1 MRRSVLLVLGGL
13 VGSLVATTVASV
25 PAPAL
30 ADSPGGTLVSE
41 VAASGTPHVLDG
53 RVFAVAQVGDTML
66 LGGTFSQARD
76 NAGDTAVKTR
86 NRLLA
91 FDRETGKLRPGFLPE
106 PNGTIRTIVPSG
118 DGSTV
123 YVVGAF
129 TRIGGVAR
137 QRVARIRV
145 SDGAVVPSFDA
156 GAVNGEVK
164 DAVLRGGRL
173 WIGGAF
179 THVGGRAQRALAT
192 LDPATGARTAY
203 MSLAVSGT
211 HRGDGV
217 TQVIKLDAS
226 PDGRRLVAVGNFS
239 ALAGATAQQLFS
251 LDLTGPA
258 AAPGALRTGFY
269 ATQCSAAYDTYLR
282 DVDFSPSGRWF
293 VVSTTGAYGGSTGPC
308 DTVARFESDATGAD
322 VEPSWVDY
330 TGGDTTYA
338 VEATEAV
345 VYVGGHGRWWNNPY
359 AGNRAG
365 QGAVAREGI
374 AALDPL
380 NGLPLSWN
388 PGRTKGVGLFDFL
401 VTPTGLWV
409 ASDTDRIGD
418 YQYRARIA
426 LLPSGGLAVPAV
438 RTTVLPNDLYSV
450 GTGGTAT
457 RRYLTPGELPS
468 AARGLPAGPVDW
480 RTVTG
485 AFMVN
490 GVLYAGH
497 ADGTFDRQAFNGTEW
512 GRSVPVATADALVPI
527 EQWRA
532 DLRLA
537 TSMFFDE
544 GRIYFTRS
552 DDDRLFYRYFTP
564 QSGVVGAQ
572 RFVAAGSNADLD
584 LARVRGMVVTPE
596 HVYWATATGELRRQE
611 WQRDARHGRPVA
623 GTTEVVSGPA
633 VDSAT
638 WGGRALFLHQSYAGG
653 PVADQPP
660 ATTTSYVASARGS
673 ANAATHRLT
682 VPTAVRSGDT
692 LVLTL
697 GVNRSDVAVSAPA
710 GWTALDSVTTS
721 GATGHTW
728 TRTATAADA
737 GSAVTATTS
746 DLAKGEL
753 TLHAYRATGGSAV
766 LGHAAAVDAASGTE
780 HTAPSVT
787 VPAGGGWVLTQWVAK
802 TSADLTWTRPSGTT
816 TRLLGA
822 GTGSGRMT
830 GLGVDTGGAVA
841 AGTHRTAPATTSA
854 AARSLVFT
862 VVVGTR

>member
-1 MRRSVLLVLGGL
+1 MRRSVLLVLSGL
-13 VGSLVATTVASV
+13 VGSLVAISVATAPS
-25 PAPAL
+25 PAL
-30 ADSPGGTLVSE
+30 ADSPGGTLVRE

-53 RVFAVAQVGDTML
+53 RVLTVAQVGGTML

-91 FDRETGKLRPGFLPE
+91 FDRATGKLRPGFLPE
-106 PNGTIRTIVPSG
+106 PNGTVRTILPSG

-145 SDGAVVPSFDA
+145 SDGAVVPTFDA

-173 WIGGAF
+173 WIAGAF

-192 LDPATGARTAY
+192 LDPATGARTSY
-203 MSLAVSGT
+203 MSLAVTGT

-239 ALAGATAQQLFS
+239 ALAGATTQQLFT
-251 LDLTGPA
+251 LDLTGAA

-269 ATQCSAAYDTYLR
+269 ATQCSPAYDTYLR
-282 DVDFSPSGRWF
+282 DVDFSPDGQWF

-308 DTVARFESDATGAD
+308 DTVARFEADATGAD
-322 VEPSWVDY
+322 VAPSWVDY

-338 VEATEAV
+338 VEATDAV
-345 VYVGGHGRWWNNPY
+345 VYVGGHHRWWNNPF
-359 AGNRAG
+359 ASNRAG
-365 QGAVAREGI
+365 QGAVARAGI
-374 AALDPL
+374 AALDPI

-388 PGRTKGVGLFDFL
+388 PGRTLGVGLFDFL
-401 VTPTGLWV
+401 VTPDGLWV
-409 ASDTDRIGD
+409 TSDTDRIGD

-438 RTTVLPNDLYSV
+438 RTPVLPNDLYNV
-450 GTGGTAT
+450 GSGGTAT
-457 RRYLTPGELPS
+457 RRFVTPGGAPGP
-468 AARGLPAGPVDW
+468 ARGLPAGPIDW

-490 GVLYAGH
+490 GVVYAAH
-497 ADGTFDRQAFNGTEW
+497 TDGTFDRQGFNGTEW
-512 GRSVPVATADALVPI
+512 ARSVPVATADALVPI
-527 EQWRA
+527 EQWRG

-584 LARVRGMVVTPE
+584 LARVRGMVVTPQ
-596 HVYWATATGELRRQE
+596 HVYWADAAGQLRRQV
-611 WQRDARHGRPVA
+611 WQRDGRHGRPVA
-623 GTTEVVSGPA
+623 GTTEVVSGPG
-633 VDSAT
+633 VDGAT
-638 WGGRALFLHQSYAGG
+638 WGGRALFLHQTFSGG
-653 PVADQPP
+653 PVAGQPP

-673 ANAATHRLT
+673 ANAAAHRVT
-682 VPTAVRSGDT
+682 VPAEVRVGDT

-697 GVNRSDVAVSAPA
+697 GVNRSDVTVAGPA

-721 GATGHTW
+721 GATGRSW

-753 TLHAYRATGGSAV
+753 TVHAYRADGGSTV
-766 LGHAAAVDAASGTE
+766 LAHAAAVDAASGAE
-780 HTAPSVT
+780 HPAPAVE

-816 TRLLGA
+816 TRLTGEGA
-822 GTGSGRMT
+822 GSGRMT
-830 GLGVDTGGAVA
+830 GLAVDTDGAVA
-841 AGTHRTAPATTSA
+841 AGTYRSAPATTSA